1 MIVDVN
7 VSLSRWPFRRLRGDE
22 TADLVEMLR
31 GRGVGQAWAGSFD
44 GLLHKDIS
52 GVNERL
58 AAECRGRGEGLLVP
72 FGSVNPKLP
81 DWEED
86 RRRCAEVHGMPGIR
100 LHPNYHG
107 CALDDPAFE
116 RLLRAAAGRRL
127 IVQLAL
133 KMEDDRTHHPLV
145 RVPPVDASRLPDLVR
160 GIPGLRL
167 VILNG
172 PGPIPRADLRKFAAA
187 GIFFD
192 MAMQEGAAGVA
203 GLAGEVGAERV
214 LFGSHFPFFTWES
227 ARLKLVEAGLDALG
241 ERAILSAN
249 ARGLLE
255 SR

>member
-7 VSLSRWPFRRLRGDE
+7 VNLSRWPFRRLRGDE
-22 TADLVEMLR
+22 TPELVEMLR

-44 GLLHKDIS
+44 GLLHKDIA

-58 AAECRGRGEGLLVP
+58 AAECRRRGDGLLVP

-86 RRRCAEVHGMPGIR
+86 LRRCAEVHGMPGIR

-107 CALDDPAFE
+107 YALDDPDFA
-116 RLLRAAAGRRL
+116 RLLRGAAGRKL
-127 IVQLAL
+127 VVQVAL
-133 KMEDDRTHHPLV
+133 KMEDDRTQHPLL

-160 GIPGLRL
+160 GIAGLRL

-172 PGPIPRADLRKFAAA
+172 PGPIPRADLPKFGAA

-192 MAMQEGAAGVA
+192 FAMQEGPAGVA
-203 GLAGEVGAERV
+203 GLAGEVGAERL

-227 ARLKLVEAGLDALG
+227 ARLKVVEAGFYAPK
-241 ERAILSAN
+241 ERAILSDN
-249 ARGLLE
+249 ARRLLE
-255 SR
+255 GR